1 MSVFTSHHAV
11 PIKFTKDSWAIL
23 DTVEQ
28 SIKDKIEKY
37 GTPLKEW
44 GINIYRGVLTGC
56 NEAFII
62 DGAKRAEL
70 IAADPKSDEI
80 IRPILRGRD
89 IKRYGYD
96 FADLWLINI
105 ECGSTNANRST
116 LEPEEYIKTSYPAI
130 YEHFIDIANRPTR
143 GKGLKG
149 RDDMGDYWWELRS
162 CAYTND
168 FSKQKI
174 AWASVGE
181 TYYSLIDKDM
191 YLLDTNYFFACE
203 HPEYF
208 LAFLNSKLLTFWINS
223 KDLKLGSGGA
233 YRHYKYNIEQLSLP
247 EFDEGLYLILR
258 DYISQIIEN
267 NDQSYIPKIDQ
278 IVYKAYHLTEEE
290 IAFIENAFSC

>member
-1 MSVFTSHHAV
+1 MSIFTSHHAV

-23 DTVEQ
+23 DAVEQ

-56 NEAFII
+56 NDAFII

-96 FADLWLINI
+96 FADKWLIALLPSRKYDINDFPAVKAWL
-105 ECGSTNANRST
+105 ESFGKKLEQSGSKYIDEQGQEQKCRKKTNN
-116 LEPEEYIKTSYPAI
+116 KW
-130 YEHFIDIANRPTR
+130 YETQDSIA
-143 GKGLKG
+143 
-149 RDDMGDYWWELRS
+149 YW
-162 CAYTND
+162 ND